1 MTVLRVASAQY
12 PIGSFDSFAAWHAH
26 IADWVAAATGQ
37 GAQLLLFPE
46 YGAMELAS
54 ILPTE
59 LQQDLAA
66 QIAALQQYRQDFVDT
81 FAELAQRHGAH
92 IVAPSLPVQVG
103 NGVRNRAYL
112 LSPNGAVGYQEKRQ
126 MTRFEREVWN
136 IHGGDELK
144 VFDISPNGG
153 EPVRVGISICYDI
166 EFPLIARAMA
176 AAGADLILAPS
187 CTDTMAG
194 ANRVQVGA
202 RARALE
208 NQVYVAVS
216 PTVGL
221 AEWSLAVDINVGWA
235 SILATPDRGFPD
247 DGVIARGELSQPGWV
262 HAELDFAALKA
273 AREQTEVF
281 TRKDWDGQ
289 DKPSLQVTAI
299 TL

>member
-1 MTVLRVASAQY
+1 MSSLRIASAQY
-12 PIGSFDSFAAWHAH
+12 PIGRFDSFAAWHAH
-26 IADWVAAATGQ
+26 VADWVAGAAGQ
-37 GAQLLLFPE
+37 GAELLLFPE

-54 ILPTE
+54 MLPE
-59 LQQDLAA
+59 ALQRDLTA
-66 QIAALQQYRQDFVDT
+66 QISALQDYHQDFVAT
-81 FAELAQRHGAH
+81 FAELAKRHDVH
-92 IVAPSLPVQVG
+92 IVAPSLPVAVG
-103 NGVRNRAYL
+103 NQVRNRAYL
-112 LSPNGAVGYQEKRQ
+112 LSPNGAIGFQEKRQ
-126 MTRFEREVWN
+126 MTRFEREVWG
-136 IHGGDELK
+136 IYGGDELK
-144 VFDISPNGG
+144 VFDIAGKTGN
-153 EPVRVGISICYDI
+153 VRIGIAICYDI
-166 EFPLIARAMA
+166 EFPLIAHAMS

-221 AEWSLAVDINVGWA
+221 AEWSLAVDVNVGWA

-247 DGVIARGELSQPGWV
+247 DGVIARGELSQPGWI

-273 AREQTEVF
+273 AREETEVF

-289 DKPSLQVTAI
+289 DKPSLEVTAI
-299 TL
+299 KL